1 MDKRRYNRLKK
12 KSNILIYLALS
23 VLVCIFI
30 FPVIWVVLSS
40 IKDSTELYSWPPKF
54 IPDNP
59 TFENFIAAFEKGNF
73 GTYFLNSTFVTV
85 TATVLTLII
94 NTMAG
99 YALAKYR
106 FKGDTWLLIGF
117 ISTLMI
123 PLEVIMTPIFSVI
136 SKLGLYN
143 SLWGIIIPPAAT
155 PTGVFLIRQYL
166 LTVPDELIEAARID
180 GAGEW
185 KIFWKLIVPIAK
197 PIISVLAIFS
207 FMWRWDDFIW
217 PLIVISDPTKYTVQL
232 ALSNFIGE
240 FNVDWGSLLAMSVV
254 TMIPVLIVFLIF
266 QKQFIQGM
274 ATSGMKD

>member
-1 MDKRRYNRLKK
+1 MKK
-12 KSNILIYLALS
+12 KSNILLYITLII
-23 VLVCIFI
+23 LVCIFI
-30 FPVIWVVLSS
+30 FPVLWVILSS
-40 IKDSTELYSWPPKF
+40 LKDSTELYSWPPKI
-54 IPDNP
+54 IPDKP
-59 TFENFIAAFEKGNF
+59 TFENFITAFEKGNF
-73 GTYFLNSTFVTV
+73 GRYFYNSTIVTV
-85 TATVLTLII
+85 TATLLTLLI

-106 FKGDTWLLIGF
+106 FKGDTFLLIGF

-123 PLEVIMTPIFSVI
+123 PLEVIMTPIFTVI

-166 LTVPDELIEAARID
+166 LSVPDDLLEAARID

-185 KIFWKLIVPIAK
+185 KIFWKIIVPIAK
-197 PIISVLAIFS
+197 PVISVLAIFS

-217 PLIVISDPTKYTVQL
+217 PLIVISDPAKYTVQL

-240 FNVDWGSLLAMSVV
+240 YNVDWGSLLAMSVV

>member
-1 MDKRRYNRLKK
+1 LKK
-12 KSNILIYLALS
+12 KSNILLYITLII
-23 VLVCIFI
+23 LVCIFI
-30 FPVIWVVLSS
+30 FPVIWVLLSS
-40 IKDSTELYSWPPKF
+40 LKDSTELYSWPPKVF
-54 IPDNP
+54 PENP
-59 TFENFIAAFEKGNF
+59 TLENFIASFQKGNF
-73 GTYFLNSTFVTV
+73 GLYFLNSAFVTV
-85 TATVLTLII
+85 TATILTLLI

-106 FKGDTWLLIGF
+106 FKGDTFLLIGF

-166 LTVPDELIEAARID
+166 LTVPDELLEAARID

-185 KIFWKLIVPIAK
+185 KIFWKLIVPIAT
-197 PIISVLAIFS
+197 PVISVLAIFS

-217 PLIVISDPTKYTVQL
+217 PLIVISDPTKYTIQL

-240 FNVDWGSLLAMSVV
+240 YNVDWGSLLAMSVV
-254 TMIPVLIVFLIF
+254 TMIPILIVFLIF

>member
-54 IPDNP
+54 IPDHP

>member
-1 MDKRRYNRLKK
+1 MRKK
-12 KSNILIYLALS
+12 PKILTYIFLIIF
-23 VLVCIFI
+23 VCIFI
-30 FPVIWVVLSS
+30 FPVIWVILSS
-40 IKDSTELYSWPPKF
+40 IKNSTELYSLPPKF
-54 IPDNP
+54 IPEHP
-59 TFENFIAAFEKGNF
+59 TFENFITAFEQGNF
-73 GTYFLNSTFVTV
+73 GRYFWNSTVVTI
-85 TATVLTLII
+85 TATLLTLLI

-106 FKGDTWLLIGF
+106 FKGDTFILIGF

-123 PLEVIMTPIFSVI
+123 PLEVIMTPIFTVI

-143 SLWGIIIPPAAT
+143 TLWGIIIPPVAT

-166 LTVPDELIEAARID
+166 LTVPDDLLEAARID

-185 KIFWKLIVPIAK
+185 KIFWRIIVPIAK
-197 PIISVLAIFS
+197 PVISVLAIFS

-217 PLIVISDPTKYTVQL
+217 PLIVISDPVYYTVQL

-240 FNVDWGSLLAMSVV
+240 YNVDWGSLLAMSVV

-266 QKQFIQGM
+266 QKQFLQGM

>member
-1 MDKRRYNRLKK
+1 MRK
-12 KSNILIYLALS
+12 KSNILLYAVLIILAG
-23 VLVCIFI
+23 IFI
-30 FPVIWVVLSS
+30 FPVIWVILSS
-40 IKDSTELYSWPPKF
+40 LKDSTELYSWPPKF

-59 TFENFIAAFEKGNF
+59 TLENFMAAFDKGNF
-73 GTYFLNSTFVTV
+73 GRYFLNSTIVTV
-85 TATVLTLII
+85 TATFLTLLI

-106 FKGDTWLLIGF
+106 FKGDTFLLIAF

-123 PLEVIMTPIFSVI
+123 PLEVIMTPIFIVI

-143 SLWGIIIPPAAT
+143 TLWGIIIPPAAT

-166 LTVPDELIEAARID
+166 LSVPDDLLEAARID

-185 KIFWKLIVPIAK
+185 KIFWTIIIPIAK
-197 PIISVLAIFS
+197 PVISVLAIFS

-240 FNVDWGSLLAMSVV
+240 YNVDWGSLLAMSVV
-254 TMIPVLIVFLIF
+254 TMIPVLIVFLVF
-266 QKQFIQGM
+266 QKQFIQGL

>member
-1 MDKRRYNRLKK
+1 MKK
-12 KSNILIYLALS
+12 KPGLLLYIALTL
-23 VLVCIFI
+23 LVIIFI
-30 FPVIWVVLSS
+30 FPVIWVILSS
-40 IKDSTELYSWPPKF
+40 LKDSNELYSWPPKF

-59 TFENFIAAFEKGNF
+59 TIENFTQAFEKGNF
-73 GTYFLNSTFVTV
+73 GRYFWNSTIVTV
-85 TATVLTLII
+85 TATFLTLLV

-106 FKGDTWLLIGF
+106 FKGDTFLLIGF

-123 PLEVIMTPIFSVI
+123 PLEVIMTPIFTVI

-143 SLWGIIIPPAAT
+143 TLWGIIIPPAAT

-166 LTVPDELIEAARID
+166 LTVPDDLLEAARID

-185 KIFWKLIVPIAK
+185 KIFWRIIVPIAK

-217 PLIVISDPTKYTVQL
+217 PLIVISDPTKYTIQL

-240 FNVDWGSLLAMSVV
+240 YNVDWGSLLAMSVV
-254 TMIPVLIVFLIF
+254 TMVPVLIVFLIF
-266 QKQFIQGM
+266 QKQFIQGL

>member
-1 MDKRRYNRLKK
+1 MKK

-54 IPDNP
+54 IPDHP